1 MLKEEINWIGKR
13 KSTKKARE
21 KETLKFDRSKD
32 SSQDED
38 VFLDLPLVEGDF
50 LFCKREID
58 SLKLL

>member
-13 KSTKKARE
+13 KSTKKAR
-21 KETLKFDRSKD
+21 ETLKFDRSKD